1 MSYGGREAAEAAS
14 SDPVRITDKIA
25 ERITGR
31 ITDRCWARAAD
42 WLRNPRDWLFAPD
55 GGLSRGLVIAAALLF
70 TLPTANY
77 FWKYEGGAPHWF
89 FVSSVTLTL
98 AACAVLVFGRI
109 LVAAVLVNAL
119 VGIVATVAW
128 AKHQAMDMVLHAY
141 DLVFYLSSWS
151 TVGFLWRDFRTY
163 VIALMAALVA
173 TVVTAAIAYRF
184 DTRPVRR
191 QTAFMAVVLLV
202 LVSTIAAAV
211 KGERRH
217 TQYYWNGLHISSF
230 YSSWAETV
238 ETLWRGQLIEAAH
251 SAPGAPFAVP
261 TECATAANP
270 PHIILIHEESVVPP
284 ANFPTLQYDHRLDR
298 LFASHDGKVHPLRV
312 ETYGGASWLTE
323 FAVLTGLS
331 TYSFGGMQ
339 QFVQP
344 LMADKLHDTLPEA
357 LGRCGYRNVVFY
369 PLDRNFVSNEKF
381 YASIGLK
388 EMFDAKDQGV
398 RSDNERDRFYF
409 GNALDEIA
417 RHLKK
422 SSQPLFTMIF
432 TMATHSPYDT
442 IYMPEEDVP
451 GGGPGTDP
459 EMNEYLRRLAMAQ
472 TDYDDLRHELAR
484 RFPGERFLIVQYGDH
499 QPIATRTLLGVNN
512 KLDAEDISLPL
523 ESPGFITYYAVDGVN
538 YQPPPLPDV
547 ETLDVPYM
555 PLVILN
561 AARLPLSDSFRERQ
575 TILATCEGR
584 YFTCKPRDP
593 ILAFHRRLID
603 SGLVD
608 AH

>member
-1 MSYGGREAAEAAS
+1 MSIGGREAAEAAS
-14 SDPVRITDKIA
+14 FGATRSTARVA
-25 ERITGR
+25 NGM
-31 ITDRCWARAAD
+31 WARAAA
-42 WLRNPRDWLFAPD
+42 WRPEPGRLLFTAD
-55 GGLSRGLVIAAALLF
+55 GALSRGLIICAAVLF
-70 TLPTANY
+70 TLPTAIY
-77 FWKYEGGAPHWF
+77 FWKYEGGAPNWF
-89 FVSSVTLTL
+89 FVTSVTLTL
-98 AACAVLVFGRI
+98 AACAVLVLGRI

-119 VGIVATVAW
+119 VGIVAAVAW

-141 DLVFYLSSWS
+141 DIVFYLSSWS
-151 TVGFLWRDFRTY
+151 TVGFLWRDFRTH
-163 VIALMAALVA
+163 VIALAAALLFTAIAVA
-173 TVVTAAIAYRF
+173 VAYRF
-184 DTRPVRR
+184 DTRRVRR
-191 QTAFMAVVLLV
+191 RTAIVAVVGLT
-202 LVSTIAAAV
+202 LVSLVAAAV

-230 YSSWAETV
+230 YSSWAETL
-238 ETLWRGQLIEAAH
+238 ETLWRGQLIEASNA
-251 SAPGAPFAVP
+251 APGPQFAVP
-261 TECATAANP
+261 DGCTTATSP

-284 ANFPTLQYDHRLDR
+284 GNFPTLRYDHRLDR
-298 LFASHDGKVHPLRV
+298 LFASHDGKAHPLRV

-323 FAVLTGLS
+323 FSVLTGLS

-344 LMADKLHDTLPEA
+344 LMAGKLRDTLPEA

-369 PLDRNFVSNEKF
+369 PLLRNFVSNEKF

-388 EMFDAKDQGV
+388 EMFDATDQGA
-398 RSDNERDRFYF
+398 RSNNERDRFYF

-417 RHLKK
+417 RHLQK
-422 SSQPLFTMIF
+422 SRQPLFTLIF

-442 IYMPEEDVP
+442 TYMPEIGVP

-459 EMNEYLRRLAMAQ
+459 EMHEYLRRLAMAQ
-472 TDYDDLRHELAR
+472 MDYDEMRREIAR
-484 RFPGERFLIVQYGDH
+484 RFPGERFLIVHYGDH
-499 QPIATRTLLGVNN
+499 HPIATRTLLGLDN

-523 ESPGFITYYAVDGVN
+523 ESPGFITYYAVDGIN

-547 ETLDVPYM
+547 ETLDVPYL

-575 TILATCEGR
+575 HVLSACNGR
-584 YFTCKPRDP
+584 YFTCKPRDT

-603 SGLVD
+603 SGLID

>member
-1 MSYGGREAAEAAS
+1 MSIGGREAAEAAS
-14 SDPVRITDKIA
+14 FGATRSTARVA
-25 ERITGR
+25 NGM
-31 ITDRCWARAAD
+31 WARAAA
-42 WLRNPRDWLFAPD
+42 WRPEPGRLLFAAD
-55 GGLSRGLVIAAALLF
+55 GALSRGLIICAAVLF
-70 TLPTANY
+70 TLPTAIY
-77 FWKYEGGAPHWF
+77 FWKYEGGAPNWF
-89 FVSSVTLTL
+89 FVTSVTLTL
-98 AACAVLVFGRI
+98 AACAVLVLGRI

-119 VGIVATVAW
+119 VGIVAAVAW

-141 DLVFYLSSWS
+141 DIVFYLSSWS
-151 TVGFLWRDFRTY
+151 TVGFLWRDFRTH
-163 VIALMAALVA
+163 VIALTAALL
-173 TVVTAAIAYRF
+173 VTAIAVAVAYRF
-184 DTRPVRR
+184 DTRRVRR
-191 QTAFMAVVLLV
+191 RTAIVAVVGLT
-202 LVSTIAAAV
+202 LVSLVAAAV

-230 YSSWAETV
+230 YSSWAETL
-238 ETLWRGQLIEAAH
+238 ETLWRGQLIEASNA
-251 SAPGAPFAVP
+251 APGPHFAVP
-261 TECATAANP
+261 DGCTTATSP

-284 ANFPTLQYDHRLDR
+284 GNFTTLRYDHRLDR
-298 LFASHDGKVHPLRV
+298 LFASHDGKAHPLRV

-323 FAVLTGLS
+323 FSVLTGLS

-344 LMADKLHDTLPEA
+344 LMAGKLRDTLPEA

-369 PLDRNFVSNEKF
+369 PLLRNFVSNEKF

-388 EMFDAKDQGV
+388 EMFDATDQGA
-398 RSDNERDRFYF
+398 RSNNERDRFYF

-417 RHLKK
+417 RHLQK
-422 SSQPLFTMIF
+422 SRQPLFTLIF

-442 IYMPEEDVP
+442 TYMPEIGVP

-459 EMNEYLRRLAMAQ
+459 EMHEYLRRLAMAQ
-472 TDYDDLRHELAR
+472 MDYDEMRREIAR
-484 RFPGERFLIVQYGDH
+484 RFPGERFLIVHYGDH
-499 QPIATRTLLGVNN
+499 HPIATRTLLGLDN

-523 ESPGFITYYAVDGVN
+523 ESPGFITYYAVDGIN

-547 ETLDVPYM
+547 ETLDVPYL

-575 TILATCEGR
+575 HVLSACNGR
-584 YFTCKPRDP
+584 YFTCKPRDT

-603 SGLVD
+603 SGLID

>member
-1 MSYGGREAAEAAS
+1 MSIGGREAAEAAS
-14 SDPVRITDKIA
+14 FGATRSTARVA
-25 ERITGR
+25 NGM
-31 ITDRCWARAAD
+31 WARAAA
-42 WLRNPRDWLFAPD
+42 WRPEPGRLLFAAD
-55 GGLSRGLVIAAALLF
+55 GALSRGLIICAAVLF
-70 TLPTANY
+70 TLPTAVY
-77 FWKYEGGAPHWF
+77 FWKYEGGAPNWF
-89 FVSSVTLTL
+89 FVTSVTLTL
-98 AACAVLVFGRI
+98 AACAVLVLGRI

-119 VGIVATVAW
+119 VGIVAAVAW

-141 DLVFYLSSWS
+141 DIVFYLSSWS
-151 TVGFLWRDFRTY
+151 TVGFLWRDFRTH
-163 VIALMAALVA
+163 VIALAAALLFTAIAVA
-173 TVVTAAIAYRF
+173 VAYRF
-184 DTRPVRR
+184 DTRRVRR
-191 QTAFMAVVLLV
+191 RTAIVAVVGLT
-202 LVSTIAAAV
+202 LVSLVAAAV

-230 YSSWAETV
+230 YSSWAETL
-238 ETLWRGQLIEAAH
+238 ETLWRGQLIEASNA
-251 SAPGAPFAVP
+251 APGPQFAVP
-261 TECATAANP
+261 DGCTTATSP

-284 ANFPTLQYDHRLDR
+284 GNFPTLRYDHRLDR
-298 LFASHDGKVHPLRV
+298 LFASHDGKAHPLRV

-323 FAVLTGLS
+323 FSVLTGLS

-344 LMADKLHDTLPEA
+344 LMAGKLRDTLPEA

-369 PLDRNFVSNEKF
+369 PLLRNFVSNEKF

-388 EMFDAKDQGV
+388 EMFDATDQGA
-398 RSDNERDRFYF
+398 RSNNERDRFYF

-417 RHLKK
+417 RHLQK
-422 SSQPLFTMIF
+422 SRQPLFTLIF

-442 IYMPEEDVP
+442 TYMPEIGVP

-459 EMNEYLRRLAMAQ
+459 EMHEYLRRLAMAQ
-472 TDYDDLRHELAR
+472 MDYDEMRREIAR
-484 RFPGERFLIVQYGDH
+484 RFPGERFLIVHYGDH
-499 QPIATRTLLGVNN
+499 HPIATRTLLGLDN

-523 ESPGFITYYAVDGVN
+523 ESPGFITYYAVDGIN

-547 ETLDVPYM
+547 ETLDVPYL

-575 TILATCEGR
+575 HVLSACNGR
-584 YFTCKPRDP
+584 YFTCKPRDT
-593 ILAFHRRLID
+593 ILAFHRRMID
-603 SGLVD
+603 SGLID